1 MMADKKGIRMHR
13 LGRALGLFVIG
24 MCVGCSRYT
33 VQSYGDPAVN
43 FQALKTYDWK
53 PGPQPSLGDPR
64 VSDTLVDTTVRGAV
78 DRELTAKGF
87 TKSSA
92 DSADFLLAYDGGIDF
107 ETSVVAIT
115 RSTNA
120 GGGAFVA
127 RQHIDTAD
135 FETGAVVLMVFEPQ
149 AAKPI
154 WRGVVTGMFDPTATP
169 EQRRERITAAMHKL
183 LKQFPPQ

>member
-1 MMADKKGIRMHR
+1 MRR
-13 LGRALGLFVIG
+13 LGGVVGFLALT
-24 MCVGCSRYT
+24 MCAGCSRYT
-33 VQSYGDPAVN
+33 VQSSHDPAVN

-64 VSDTLVDTTVRGAV
+64 VSDKLVDTTIRSVV
-78 DRELTAKGF
+78 DGELAAKGF

-92 DSADFLLAYDGGIDF
+92 DSADFLLAYDGGINF

-120 GGGAFVA
+120 GGGAFVPW
-127 RQHIDTAD
+127 QHIDTAN
-135 FETGAVVLMVFEPQ
+135 FEQGSLVLMVFEPRTVQ
-149 AAKPI
+149 PI

-169 EQRRERITAAMHKL
+169 EQRRQRITDAMHKL

>member
-1 MMADKKGIRMHR
+1 MRRRGSVW
-13 LGRALGLFVIG
+13 LFGMVI
-24 MCVGCSRYT
+24 CVGCSRYT
-33 VQSYGDPAVN
+33 VQSSFDPAVN

-64 VSDTLVDTTVRGAV
+64 VSDALVDTTVRGAV
-78 DRELTAKGF
+78 DRELAAKGF
-87 TKSSA
+87 SKSSA
-92 DSADFLLAYDGGIDF
+92 GSADFLLAYDGGINF

-135 FETGAVVLMVFEPQ
+135 FEQGTLVLMAFEPET
-149 AAKPI
+149 AKPI
-154 WRGVVTGMFDPTATP
+154 WRGVVTGIFDPTATP
-169 EQRRERITAAMHKL
+169 EQRRQRITDAVHKL
-183 LKQFPPQ
+183 LRQFPPQ